1 VGLCQVD
8 ELHIIVGRASPCLLL
23 LKDIKLKVVVKGYVK
38 TFRRLFTFMGMP
50 VTMVDLRLKWSL
62 ASEMH
67 LSRSS
72 LAGKQYTTEEATDE
86 SCSSGRVDRGREGR
100 ERKE

>member
-1 VGLCQVD
+1 
-8 ELHIIVGRASPCLLL
+8 
-23 LKDIKLKVVVKGYVK
+23 
-38 TFRRLFTFMGMP
+38 MGMP

-86 SCSSGRVDRGREGR
+86 SCSMQGGGGQGERGKGKERVGVEGG
-100 ERKE
+100 